1 MKTISKFNENGKLV
15 EVKADYDARPQ
26 NRFAVAINGR
36 ITRYYET
43 KREAEEKA
51 EILAADA
58 C

>member
-1 MKTISKFNENGKLV
+1 MKTISKFTENGNLV
-15 EVKADYDARPQ
+15 EVKMDINSRPQ
-26 NRFAVAINGR
+26 TRYAVAINGR

-51 EILAADA
+51 EVLAADA

>member
-1 MKTISKFNENGKLV
+1 MKTISKTKIDGKLV
-15 EVKADYDARPQ
+15 EVKFDMKARPQ
-26 NRFAVAINGR
+26 TRYAVAINGR

-51 EILAADA
+51 EVLAADA